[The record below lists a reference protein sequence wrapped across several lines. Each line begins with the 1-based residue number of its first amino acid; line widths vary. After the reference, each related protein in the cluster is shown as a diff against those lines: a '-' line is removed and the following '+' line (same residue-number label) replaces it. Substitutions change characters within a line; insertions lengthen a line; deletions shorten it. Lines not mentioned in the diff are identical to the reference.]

1 MSTPLRFSPIAPPAL
16 PSFARPSFERT
27 GKIDS
32 LGTSHSEVNGLAS
45 SPGFSLNLETA
56 GTQKATSPSE
66 DIGGLPG
73 LVINQVRGV
82 QSMQSGADAM
92 VNTMLTGGDVNEAE
106 VLTSVQ
112 KADLAFRMLL
122 QIRNKLM
129 DAYREVQQIQI

>member
-1 MSTPLRFSPIAPPAL
+1 MP
-16 PSFARPSFERT
+16 
-27 GKIDS
+27 
-32 LGTSHSEVNGLAS
+32 TSAADE
-45 SPGFSLNLETA
+45 
-56 GTQKATSPSE
+56 
-66 DIGGLPG
+66 IGGLPG
-73 LVINQVRGV
+73 LIVNQVRGV

-92 VNTMLTGGDVNEAE
+92 VNTMLTGGDVNESE

>member
-1 MSTPLRFSPIAPPAL
+1 MSTPLRFSPIAPPAI
-16 PSFARPSFERT
+16 PSFARIA
-27 GKIDS
+27 KIDS
-32 LGTSHSEVNGLAS
+32 LGTSHSQTSGLAS

-56 GTQKATSPSE
+56 GTQSTGSPSQ

-73 LVINQVRGV
+73 LLINQVRGV